1 MFPQSRRS
9 DSRSPPIGL
18 GCLAAWS
25 VPIDARR
32 RRKSTPDSPGESVG
46 WLLRKAS
53 RYSHFPVQRLN
64 KPNILRAGADGQAY
78 PSSRFQPFIRVAVP
92 DQYPV
97 IARHSN
103 TQLRTARHARA
114 EFGKQIVC
122 RGGEHGEPE
131 RGQRLPE
138 PFALI
143 SILTNRVLSIAGVLQ
158 RFR

>member
-78 PSSRFQPFIRVAVP
+78 PIVLANGPEMATSFLGVAGAAVCAP
-92 DQYPV
+92 LNPNYV
-97 IARHSN
+97 AS
-103 TQLRTARHARA
+103 
-114 EFGKQIVC
+114 EF
-122 RGGEHGEPE
+122 
-131 RGQRLPE
+131 
-138 PFALI
+138 
-143 SILTNRVLSIAGVLQ
+143 
-158 RFR
+158 